1 MSGPWC
7 QERDAVEVDHRPVV
21 LDQGCDGGSSE
32 LAAPSCDGHCLC
44 HSLRCLPKRTDV
56 DVAAPRPT
64 AGQARGRLVRQR
76 PRWKSVS
83 RMWPVAWR
91 RSGRRFREVG
101 QVRTGRRRRLDGFLR
116 LQLCGVHRDE
126 AVPGMWEIDRE
137 DRANPSRRTCNSM
150 SDKKAWLVTGAGRGL
165 GVDIAKA
172 ALAAGHAVVATGR
185 NPEKVSAA
193 VGEHDDLLA
202 VKLDVT
208 DPADAASAVG
218 AAVDR
223 FGRIDVLVNN
233 AGNFNAG
240 FFEELSPE
248 EFRAQIETTLFG
260 PVNVTRAALP
270 VMRAQRSGLVV
281 TISST
286 AGLEGG
292 EFVSAYAASKFGV
305 EGWMESLAPEV
316 APFGIRTMLVEP
328 GFFRTELLTPE
339 STKYAASSIEDYAE
353 RTEQTVTAWK
363 AMNGQQG
370 GDPAKLADAL
380 VYLAGQ
386 EEPPLR
392 FAAGADAVAAFERR
406 ANNLLGQANAY
417 RDLSSSL
424 ALDSD

>member
-1 MSGPWC
+1 
-7 QERDAVEVDHRPVV
+7 
-21 LDQGCDGGSSE
+21 
-32 LAAPSCDGHCLC
+32 
-44 HSLRCLPKRTDV
+44 
-56 DVAAPRPT
+56 
-64 AGQARGRLVRQR
+64 
-76 PRWKSVS
+76 
-83 RMWPVAWR
+83 
-91 RSGRRFREVG
+91 
-101 QVRTGRRRRLDGFLR
+101 
-116 LQLCGVHRDE
+116 
-126 AVPGMWEIDRE
+126 
-137 DRANPSRRTCNSM
+137 M
-150 SDKKAWLVTGAGRGL
+150 SDKKVWLVTGAGRGL

-172 ALAAGHAVVATGR
+172 ALTAGHAVVATGR
-185 NPEKVSAA
+185 NPDRVSAA
-193 VGEHDDLLA
+193 IGESGDILA

-208 DPADAASAVG
+208 DSADGEAAVA

-240 FFEELSPE
+240 FFEELRPE
-248 EFRAQIETTLFG
+248 EFRAQIETTFFG

-270 VMRAQRSGLVV
+270 VMRAQRSGLVI

-292 EFVSAYAASKFGV
+292 EFTSAYAASKFGV

-353 RTEQTVTAWK
+353 RTEQTVSAWK

-370 GDPAKLADAL
+370 GDPAKLAHAL
-380 VYLAGQ
+380 VHLAAQ
-386 EEPPLR
+386 EEPPVR

-406 ANNLLGQANAY
+406 ANNLLAQANAY
-417 RDLSSSL
+417 RELSSSL